1 MAEIKSTE
9 HYSATNTP
17 EIVHTEAVHYLSVLG
32 KGAPGSAE
40 FYRKKTLVADLLKVL
55 DAQIGFPIIEVQY
68 WYPKGA
74 ESVNIADFYTANP
87 LSLLEYRILTKT
99 SQLLTKEKIEEI
111 VSASSSSYK
120 TSSDIDILEPF
131 SIPAQTVIQ
140 VMHHGPFA
148 DEFST
153 LADLEQYAEQNGVRR
168 SGPHLEIHL
177 DSFTAK
183 TPQDNLRT
191 ILRDPVRN
199 I

>member
-1 MAEIKSTE
+1 MAEIEFTE

-17 EIVHTEAVHYLSVLG
+17 EIVHTEIVHYLSILG

-40 FYRKKTLVADLLKVL
+40 FYRKKALVADLSKVL
-55 DAQIGFPIIEVQY
+55 DAQIGFPIIEIQY

-99 SQLLTKEKIEEI
+99 SHLLTKEKIDEI
-111 VSASSSSYK
+111 VSASSSSNK
-120 TSSDIDILEPF
+120 TPSDILESF